1 MSKKITDIEGI
12 GPAFAEKLSKAQIR
26 SVEKL
31 LEKGATKSGRKQ
43 IAELSGVDESK
54 VLDWVNMADLFRVK
68 GVASQFAELLK
79 ASGVD
84 TVKELKMRNPEN
96 LHNKMV
102 EVNKSKHLTRVVP
115 GVAQLDYFINQA
127 KTLDPRDRKSVV

>member
-12 GPAFAEKLSKAQIR
+12 GPAFAEKLSQAQIR

-31 LEKGATKSGRKQ
+31 LEKGSTRSGRKS
-43 IAELSGVDESK
+43 IAELSGVDEGK

-96 LHNKMV
+96 LHNKMI
-102 EVNKSKHLTRVVP
+102 EVNNSKHLTRVVP
-115 GVAQLDYFINQA
+115 GVAQLGYFINQA
-127 KTLDPRDRKSVV
+127 KTLDPRVTY